1 MNAIDFSAHP
11 AAVRWVRLGL
21 AALAV
26 AVVAAS
32 GLVAAHTPGLAGW
45 VGVDFPRLLVAH
57 VTAIAWVWTFAM
69 AGALWTVHGRGSRAA
84 GIGAWLAMAGATA
97 MALAWG
103 AGAGPARLADYL
115 PHLDGGF
122 FLAALATFGLG
133 VAVAAVGSFQ
143 RPGNDF
149 EWALAWSRLPVLMA
163 ALEVVQ
169 AREVEAALWGAGH
182 LLQFS
187 FVTLLMGLWWRGAGG
202 GTSRLV
208 RALFALAASP
218 ACLAPLL
225 RLAGWGDAEHWPT
238 IHTAIMSWTAWPA
251 PLALA
256 ILVWRRAR
264 REPVVAMSMTLFLLG
279 CLAGAGIGGQTTL
292 IPAHYHGT
300 LGALNLALMACLA
313 GGRDPSLRLY
323 GVGQGLL
330 IAGFA
335 WSGVLGAARKLPLAA
350 GADGMQL
357 AAADLIGVGGGLALL
372 GVAWFLLW
380 RLTQGVRSWRSRSS
394 GVPTCALAP

>member
-1 MNAIDFSAHP
+1 MDAIDFSAHP

-21 AALAV
+21 AALTVAV
-26 AVVAAS
+26 AAAS
-32 GLVAAHTPGLAGW
+32 GLVAARTPGLAGW
-45 VGVDFPRLLVAH
+45 VGGGFPRLLVAH

-69 AGALWTVHGRGSRAA
+69 AGALWTLHGRASRVA
-84 GIGAWLAMAGATA
+84 GIGAWLAIAGAA
-97 MALAWG
+97 GMILAWG
-103 AGAGPARLADYL
+103 ARAGPARLADYL

-133 VAVAAVGSFQ
+133 VTVAAVGSIK

-163 ALEVVQ
+163 VLEVVQ

-202 GTSRLV
+202 AASRAV
-208 RALFALAASP
+208 RALFALAALP
-218 ACLAPLL
+218 ACLPPLL
-225 RLAGWGDAEHWPT
+225 RLAGWGDAGDLRAV
-238 IHTAIMSWTAWPA
+238 HTAVMAWGAWPA

-256 ILVWRRAR
+256 VLLRRRAGR
-264 REPVVAMSMTLFLLG
+264 QQVVAMSMTIFLMG

-313 GGRDPSLRLY
+313 GGRDATLRLY
-323 GVGQGLL
+323 GVGQVLL

-357 AAADLIGVGGGLALL
+357 AAAGLIGVGGGLAIL
-372 GVAWFLLW
+372 GVAWFLL
-380 RLTQGVRSWRSRSS
+380 RQFSQGVRSWRSRSS
-394 GVPTCALAP
+394 GAPTCALAP